1 MIDQV
6 LTLVAAQLN
15 GHLAGQLRTS
25 EDIVSLSPLTDF
37 EGKPADNIR
46 NKLAFFITN
55 IAQDQM
61 PRGVRGGP
69 GSSLGHVTG
78 VNPLHLDIYVILA
91 AAHDP
96 DKYVEGLKQLSMAL
110 RYFQAQ
116 PVMTAQNTPELPA
129 GVKQLSF
136 EISNLKVEE
145 MGQMW
150 GNLGGRYVPSVMF
163 KMRFVT
169 IDAGVVTGI
178 APVIRSPQRSAEP
191 AGGGQ

>member
-6 LTLVAAQLN
+6 LTLVASRLN
-15 GHLAGQLRTS
+15 GHLAGQFRTS
-25 EDIVSLSPLTDF
+25 EEVVSLSPLTDV

-46 NKLAFFITN
+46 NKLALFITN

-61 PRGVRGGP
+61 PRGVRSGR
-69 GSSLGHVTG
+69 GSALGQVNGVTP
-78 VNPLHLDIYVILA
+78 VHLDIYVMLA

-110 RYFQAQ
+110 RFFQAQ
-116 PVMTAQNTPELPA
+116 PVMTSQNTPELPA
-129 GVKQLSF
+129 GLEQLSF

-169 IDAGVVTGI
+169 IDAGAVTGI

-191 AGGGQ
+191 ADGGR